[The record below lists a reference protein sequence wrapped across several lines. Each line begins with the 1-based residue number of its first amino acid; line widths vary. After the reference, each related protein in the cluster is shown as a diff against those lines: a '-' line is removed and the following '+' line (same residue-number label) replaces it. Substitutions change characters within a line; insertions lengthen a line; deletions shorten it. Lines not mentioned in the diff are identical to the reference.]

1 MVLSE
6 RYAHRPVS
14 LACVPFCTS
23 RSGFISDLAMV
34 SARLELRNSLQQVR
48 ALLLVRTKAIYIRSP
63 E

>member
-23 RSGFISDLAMV
+23 RSGFISDLVMV